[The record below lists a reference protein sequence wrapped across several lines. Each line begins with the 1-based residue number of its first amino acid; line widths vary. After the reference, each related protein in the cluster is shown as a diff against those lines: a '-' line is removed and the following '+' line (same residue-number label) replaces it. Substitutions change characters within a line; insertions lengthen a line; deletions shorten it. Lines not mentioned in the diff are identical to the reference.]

1 MVRTR
6 HANLEV
12 SDQQRGMA
20 APSLFRYGIEGGEEI
35 SLPKPDSPTDNAS
48 FHTIAEQRTSVRA
61 YSEIPMSAGAL
72 SYLLHCTA
80 GVHKLGKIHTMRTVP
95 SAGAR
100 HAIDTAVYVNRIADI
115 SPGLYGYAPEQ
126 HSLVP
131 HFQDREKTATREAGE
146 ESEPGAGVNR
156 SVGSDSPIDI
166 TAICKACFDQTFI
179 LDAAAVFIWIATPY
193 RMNWRYGV
201 RGYRYLHLDAGHI
214 CQNLYL
220 AAESIGGGVCA
231 IAAYDDEQLNSLM
244 ELNGTDEFVI
254 YLATTGMKKG

>member
-12 SDQQRGMA
+12 SDQQRGVP
-20 APSLFRYGIEGGEEI
+20 APSLFRYGIESGEEI
-35 SLPKPDSPTDNAS
+35 SLPQPDSPTDNAA
-48 FHTIAEQRTSVRA
+48 FHTIAEQRSSVRA
-61 YSEIPMSAGAL
+61 YSETPMSAGAL

-80 GVHKLGKIHTMRTVP
+80 GVHKLGKIHTIRTVP

-100 HAIDTAVYVNRIADI
+100 HAIDTAVYVNRIGDI

-131 HFQDREKTATREAGE
+131 HFQEREVTVDRSA
-146 ESEPGAGVNR
+146 
-156 SVGSDSPIDI
+156 GSDSPIDI
-166 TAICKACFDQTFI
+166 KAICKACFDQTFI
-179 LDAAAVFIWIATPY
+179 LEAAAVFIWIATPY

-231 IAAYDDEQLNSLM
+231 IAAYDDEQLNTLM
-244 ELNGTDEFVI
+244 GLNGTDEFVI